1 MQAELRKLAE
11 LLREQSETHR
21 DAKRVKCAQ
30 VVQAAIALEHIRRKI
45 GR

>member
-1 MQAELRKLAE
+1 MQAELRKLAAH
-11 LLREQSETHR
+11 LREKAKEHETS
-21 DAKRVKCAQ
+21 KLIKCAQ